1 MEKKIK
7 ILHVCTIIA
16 IIIFC
21 ITQCWWLY
29 TRYDYIWQNYNEE
42 LYQSILGIMQEDFE
56 NRRISGER
64 NNIDFVT
71 KSSIKVDNTK
81 MQYTINLFFDV
92 YVIDGSKYGDKDST
106 YSDRILNLYKKY
118 KPEGIKKYEFSIRN
132 CENERE
138 AYVGL
143 ERFQVDEICPFSI
156 KKLEDLLMKAGLKTT
171 SITTEKVDS
180 MVWKPKQF
188 SHLNI
193 LKPNMTVIYPYDIF
207 EGEVVRMNFDIGMS
221 PIMKRMSGTMV
232 LSLFI
237 SIMLISCLVFQ
248 IKTIRSQ
255 RKIEVLRK
263 DFIQTMVHELKRPIS
278 TLKMCVS
285 FMRND
290 ILMADS
296 QSRAEVISDSYNE
309 LDNLSSY
316 FSKLRDLTFDDINE
330 IPLNKSSFSL
340 DEVINDCV
348 KKLNIPGSK
357 KIEIKIISERDIVL
371 YADRMH
377 ITNIISN
384 LLENAVK
391 YSAENGLIKISYG
404 QTKKGSVTIS
414 IKDNGCGISKY
425 DQKFIFDKFY
435 RSREVIDNH
444 IPGMGLGLAYVD
456 LLVKAHDG
464 KVSVNSEEGKG
475 AEFTITL
482 PQNESIDEQH

>member
-171 SITTEKVDS
+171 SIITEKVDS

-263 DFIQTMVHELKRPIS
+263 DYIQTMVHELKRPIS

-414 IKDNGCGISKY
+414 IKDNGC
-425 DQKFIFDKFY
+425 
-435 RSREVIDNH
+435 
-444 IPGMGLGLAYVD
+444 
-456 LLVKAHDG
+456 
-464 KVSVNSEEGKG
+464 
-475 AEFTITL
+475 
-482 PQNESIDEQH
+482 

>member
-156 KKLEDLLMKAGLKTT
+156 KRLEDLLMKAGLKTT

-316 FSKLRDLTFDDINE
+316 FSKLRDLTFDDITE

-391 YSAENGLIKISYG
+391 
-404 QTKKGSVTIS
+404 
-414 IKDNGCGISKY
+414 
-425 DQKFIFDKFY
+425 
-435 RSREVIDNH
+435 
-444 IPGMGLGLAYVD
+444 
-456 LLVKAHDG
+456 
-464 KVSVNSEEGKG
+464 
-475 AEFTITL
+475 
-482 PQNESIDEQH
+482 

>member
-156 KKLEDLLMKAGLKTT
+156 KRLEDLLMKAGLKTT

-316 FSKLRDLTFDDINE
+316 FSKLRDLTFYDITE

-357 KIEIKIISERDIVL
+357 KIEIISERDIVL

-391 YSAENGLIKISYG
+391 YSAENGLIRISYG
-404 QTKKGSVTIS
+404 QSKKGSVSIS

-425 DQKFIFDKFY
+425 DQKYIFDKFY

-444 IPGMGLGLAYVD
+444 IPGMGLGLAYVE

-482 PQNESIDEQH
+482 PQDESIYEQH

>member
-1 MEKKIK
+1 
-7 ILHVCTIIA
+7 
-16 IIIFC
+16 
-21 ITQCWWLY
+21 
-29 TRYDYIWQNYNEE
+29 
-42 LYQSILGIMQEDFE
+42 
-56 NRRISGER
+56 
-64 NNIDFVT
+64 
-71 KSSIKVDNTK
+71 
-81 MQYTINLFFDV
+81 
-92 YVIDGSKYGDKDST
+92 
-106 YSDRILNLYKKY
+106 
-118 KPEGIKKYEFSIRN
+118 
-132 CENERE
+132 
-138 AYVGL
+138 
-143 ERFQVDEICPFSI
+143 
-156 KKLEDLLMKAGLKTT
+156 MKAGLKTT
-171 SITTEKVDS
+171 SIITEKVDS

-263 DFIQTMVHELKRPIS
+263 DYIQTMVHELKRPIS

-444 IPGMGLGLAYVD
+444 IPGMGLGLAYVE

-482 PQNESIDEQH
+482 PQDESIDEQY

>member
-16 IIIFC
+16 IIVFC

-64 NNIDFVT
+64 KNIDFVT
-71 KSSIKVDNTK
+71 ESSIKVDNTK

-156 KKLEDLLMKAGLKTT
+156 KRLEDLLMKAGLKTT

-263 DFIQTMVHELKRPIS
+263 DFIQTMVHELKRPIY

-316 FSKLRDLTFDDINE
+316 FSKLRDLTFDDITE

-348 KKLNIPGSK
+348 KKLNIPGTK

-404 QTKKGSVTIS
+404 QSKKGSVIIS

-435 RSREVIDNH
+435 RSRAVIDNH
-444 IPGMGLGLAYVD
+444 IPGMGLGLAYVE

-464 KVSVNSEEGKG
+464 KVSVNSEEGRG

-482 PQNESIDEQH
+482 PQDEFI

>member
-263 DFIQTMVHELKRPIS
+263 DYIQTMVHELKRPIS

-357 KIEIKIISERDIVL
+357 KIEIKINR
-371 YADRMH
+371 
-377 ITNIISN
+377 
-384 LLENAVK
+384 
-391 YSAENGLIKISYG
+391 
-404 QTKKGSVTIS
+404 
-414 IKDNGCGISKY
+414 
-425 DQKFIFDKFY
+425 
-435 RSREVIDNH
+435 
-444 IPGMGLGLAYVD
+444 
-456 LLVKAHDG
+456 
-464 KVSVNSEEGKG
+464 
-475 AEFTITL
+475 
-482 PQNESIDEQH
+482 

>member
-56 NRRISGER
+56 NRRISGEK

-81 MQYTINLFFDV
+81 MQYTINLFFDI

-156 KKLEDLLMKAGLKTT
+156 KRLEDLLMKAGLKTT

-180 MVWKPKQF
+180 MVWEPKQF

-193 LKPNMTVIYPYDIF
+193 LKPNLTVIYPYDIF

-232 LSLFI
+232 FSLFI

-316 FSKLRDLTFDDINE
+316 FSKLRDLTFDDITE

-444 IPGMGLGLAYVD
+444 IPGMGLGLAYVE

-464 KVSVNSEEGKG
+464 KVSVNSEERKG
-475 AEFTITL
+475 TEFTITL
-482 PQNESIDEQH
+482 PQDESIEEPH

>member
-156 KKLEDLLMKAGLKTT
+156 KRLEDLLMKAGLKTT

-316 FSKLRDLTFDDINE
+316 FSKLRDLTFYDITE

-357 KIEIKIISERDIVL
+357 KIEIISERDIVCML
-371 YADRMH
+371 
-377 ITNIISN
+377 IECIS
-384 LLENAVK
+384 LIL
-391 YSAENGLIKISYG
+391 SA
-404 QTKKGSVTIS
+404 T
-414 IKDNGCGISKY
+414 C
-425 DQKFIFDKFY
+425 
-435 RSREVIDNH
+435 
-444 IPGMGLGLAYVD
+444 
-456 LLVKAHDG
+456 
-464 KVSVNSEEGKG
+464 
-475 AEFTITL
+475 
-482 PQNESIDEQH
+482 

>member
-171 SITTEKVDS
+171 SIITEKVDS

-263 DFIQTMVHELKRPIS
+263 DYIQTMVHELKRPIS

-357 KIEIKIISERDIVL
+357 KIEIKIISERDIVCML
-371 YADRMH
+371 
-377 ITNIISN
+377 IECIS
-384 LLENAVK
+384 LIL
-391 YSAENGLIKISYG
+391 SA
-404 QTKKGSVTIS
+404 T
-414 IKDNGCGISKY
+414 C
-425 DQKFIFDKFY
+425 
-435 RSREVIDNH
+435 
-444 IPGMGLGLAYVD
+444 
-456 LLVKAHDG
+456 
-464 KVSVNSEEGKG
+464 
-475 AEFTITL
+475 
-482 PQNESIDEQH
+482 

>member
-156 KKLEDLLMKAGLKTT
+156 KRLEDLLMKAGLKTT

-316 FSKLRDLTFDDINE
+316 FSKLRDLTFYDITE

-357 KIEIKIISERDIVL
+357 KIEIISERDIVL

-391 YSAENGLIKISYG
+391 YSAENGLIRISYG
-404 QTKKGSVTIS
+404 QSKKGSVSIS

-425 DQKFIFDKFY
+425 DQKYIFDKFY

-444 IPGMGLGLAYVD
+444 IPGMGLGLAYVE

-464 KVSVNSEEGKG
+464 KVSVNREEGKG

-482 PQNESIDEQH
+482 PQDESIYEQH

>member
-56 NRRISGER
+56 NRRISGEK

-81 MQYTINLFFDV
+81 MQYTINLFFDI

-156 KKLEDLLMKAGLKTT
+156 KRLEDLLMKAGLKTT

-180 MVWKPKQF
+180 MVWEPKQF

-193 LKPNMTVIYPYDIF
+193 LKPNLTVIYPYDIF

-232 LSLFI
+232 FSLFI

-316 FSKLRDLTFDDINE
+316 FSKLRDLTFDDITE

-444 IPGMGLGLAYVD
+444 IPGMGLGLAYVE

-464 KVSVNSEEGKG
+464 KVSVNSEERRGT
-475 AEFTITL
+475 EFTITL
-482 PQNESIDEQH
+482 PQDESIDEPH

>member
-171 SITTEKVDS
+171 SIITEKVDS

-263 DFIQTMVHELKRPIS
+263 DYIQTMVHELKRPIS

-357 KIEIKIISERDIVL
+357 KIEIKIKKCPIFWGINLFVNQKLILVYITAFKAIHSS
-371 YADRMH
+371 YAFCIR
-377 ITNIISN
+377 
-384 LLENAVK
+384 
-391 YSAENGLIKISYG
+391 
-404 QTKKGSVTIS
+404 
-414 IKDNGCGISKY
+414 
-425 DQKFIFDKFY
+425 KFFF
-435 RSREVIDNH
+435 
-444 IPGMGLGLAYVD
+444 
-456 LLVKAHDG
+456 
-464 KVSVNSEEGKG
+464 
-475 AEFTITL
+475 
-482 PQNESIDEQH
+482 

>member
-16 IIIFC
+16 IIVFC

-64 NNIDFVT
+64 KNIDFVT
-71 KSSIKVDNTK
+71 ESSIKVDNTK

-156 KKLEDLLMKAGLKTT
+156 KRLEDLLKKYGLKTT
-171 SITTEKVDS
+171 SITTEKMDS

-263 DFIQTMVHELKRPIS
+263 DFIQTMVHELKRPIY

-316 FSKLRDLTFDDINE
+316 FSKLRDLTFDDITE

-340 DEVINDCV
+340 GEVINDCV
-348 KKLNIPGSK
+348 KKLNIPGTK

-404 QTKKGSVTIS
+404 QSKNNTSV
-414 IKDNGCGISKY
+414 
-425 DQKFIFDKFY
+425 IFLAAP
-435 RSREVIDNH
+435 RSRVFNPLKI
-444 IPGMGLGLAYVD
+444 
-456 LLVKAHDG
+456 
-464 KVSVNSEEGKG
+464 
-475 AEFTITL
+475 
-482 PQNESIDEQH
+482 

>member
-171 SITTEKVDS
+171 SIITEKVDS

-263 DFIQTMVHELKRPIS
+263 DYIQTMVHELKRPIS

-404 QTKKGSVTIS
+404 QTKK
-414 IKDNGCGISKY
+414 
-425 DQKFIFDKFY
+425 
-435 RSREVIDNH
+435 EV
-444 IPGMGLGLAYVD
+444 
-456 LLVKAHDG
+456 
-464 KVSVNSEEGKG
+464 
-475 AEFTITL
+475 
-482 PQNESIDEQH
+482 

>member
-16 IIIFC
+16 IIVFC

-64 NNIDFVT
+64 KNIDFVT
-71 KSSIKVDNTK
+71 ESSIKVDNTK

-156 KKLEDLLMKAGLKTT
+156 KRLEDLLKKYGLKTT
-171 SITTEKVDS
+171 SITTEKMDS

-263 DFIQTMVHELKRPIS
+263 DFIQTMVHELKRPIY

-316 FSKLRDLTFDDINE
+316 FSKLRDLTFDDITE

-348 KKLNIPGSK
+348 KKLNIPGTK

-404 QTKKGSVTIS
+404 QSKKGSVTIS
-414 IKDNGCGISKY
+414 I
-425 DQKFIFDKFY
+425 
-435 RSREVIDNH
+435 
-444 IPGMGLGLAYVD
+444 P
-456 LLVKAHDG
+456 
-464 KVSVNSEEGKG
+464 
-475 AEFTITL
+475 
-482 PQNESIDEQH
+482 

>member
-56 NRRISGER
+56 NRRISGEK

-81 MQYTINLFFDV
+81 MQYTINLFFDI

-156 KKLEDLLMKAGLKTT
+156 KRLEDLLMKAGLKTT

-180 MVWKPKQF
+180 MVWEPKQF

-193 LKPNMTVIYPYDIF
+193 LKPNLTVIYPYDIF

-232 LSLFI
+232 FSLFI

-316 FSKLRDLTFDDINE
+316 FSKLRDLTFDDITE

-348 KKLNIPGSK
+348 KKINIPGSK

-444 IPGMGLGLAYVD
+444 IPGMGLGLAYVE

-464 KVSVNSEEGKG
+464 KVSVNSEERKG
-475 AEFTITL
+475 TEFTITL
-482 PQNESIDEQH
+482 PQDESIDEPH

>member
-56 NRRISGER
+56 NRRISGEK

-81 MQYTINLFFDV
+81 MQYTINLFFDI

-106 YSDRILNLYKKY
+106 YSDRMLNLYKKY

-156 KKLEDLLMKAGLKTT
+156 KRLEDLLMKAGLKTT

-193 LKPNMTVIYPYDIF
+193 LKPNLTVIYPYDIF

-232 LSLFI
+232 FSLFI

-296 QSRAEVISDSYNE
+296 QSRADVISDSYNE

-316 FSKLRDLTFDDINE
+316 FSKLRDLTFDDITE

-391 YSAENGLIKISYG
+391 YSSENGLIKISYG
-404 QTKKGSVTIS
+404 QTKKGSVIIS

-425 DQKFIFDKFY
+425 DQRFIFDKFY

-444 IPGMGLGLAYVD
+444 IPGMGLGLAYVE

-464 KVSVNSEEGKG
+464 KVSVNSEERKG

-482 PQNESIDEQH
+482 PQDESIDEQH

>member
-171 SITTEKVDS
+171 SIITEKVDS

-263 DFIQTMVHELKRPIS
+263 DYIQTMVHELKRPIS

-414 IKDNGCGISKY
+414 I
-425 DQKFIFDKFY
+425 
-435 RSREVIDNH
+435 
-444 IPGMGLGLAYVD
+444 L
-456 LLVKAHDG
+456 
-464 KVSVNSEEGKG
+464 NS
-475 AEFTITL
+475 ATL
-482 PQNESIDEQH
+482 

>member
-156 KKLEDLLMKAGLKTT
+156 KKLENLLIKAGLKTT
-171 SITTEKVDS
+171 SIITEKVDS

-263 DFIQTMVHELKRPIS
+263 DYIQTMVHELKRPIS

-357 KIEIKIISERDIVL
+357 KIEIKIISERDIVCML
-371 YADRMH
+371 
-377 ITNIISN
+377 IECIS
-384 LLENAVK
+384 LIL
-391 YSAENGLIKISYG
+391 SA
-404 QTKKGSVTIS
+404 T
-414 IKDNGCGISKY
+414 C
-425 DQKFIFDKFY
+425 
-435 RSREVIDNH
+435 
-444 IPGMGLGLAYVD
+444 
-456 LLVKAHDG
+456 
-464 KVSVNSEEGKG
+464 
-475 AEFTITL
+475 
-482 PQNESIDEQH
+482 

>member
-1 MEKKIK
+1 MERRIK

-21 ITQCWWLY
+21 ITQCGWLY
-29 TRYDYIWQNYNEE
+29 TRYDYIWQDYNEE

-56 NRRISGER
+56 NRRMSAER
-64 NNIDFVT
+64 KNIDFIT
-71 KSSIKVDNTK
+71 KSSMKVDNTK
-81 MQYTINLFFDV
+81 MQYTVNLLFDV
-92 YVIDGSKYGDKDST
+92 YVIDGSKYGDKDSI
-106 YSDRILNLYKKY
+106 YSDKILNLYKKY
-118 KPEGIKKYEFSIRN
+118 KPEGIRKYEFSIRN
-132 CENERE
+132 CENEQD

-156 KKLEDLLMKAGLKTT
+156 KRLEDLLKKAGLKTIN
-171 SITTEKVDS
+171 ITTEKVDS
-180 MVWKPKQF
+180 MVWEPRQF
-188 SHLNI
+188 SHLTI
-193 LKPNMTVIYPYDIF
+193 LKPDMTVVYPYDIF

-290 ILMADS
+290 TLMADS
-296 QSRAEVISDSYNE
+296 QSRTEVISDSYNE

-316 FSKLRDLTFDDINE
+316 FSKLRDLTFDDITE

-391 YSAENGLIKISYG
+391 YSAENGLIRISYG
-404 QTKKGSVTIS
+404 QSKKGSVTIS

-444 IPGMGLGLAYVD
+444 IPGMGLGLAYVE

-475 AEFTITL
+475 SEFTITL
-482 PQNESIDEQH
+482 PQDESIYEQH

>member
-156 KKLEDLLMKAGLKTT
+156 KRLEDLLMKAGLKTT

-316 FSKLRDLTFDDINE
+316 FSKLRDLTFYDITE

-357 KIEIKIISERDIVL
+357 KIEIISERDIVL

-404 QTKKGSVTIS
+404 QSKKGSVSIS

-425 DQKFIFDKFY
+425 DQKYIFDKFY

-444 IPGMGLGLAYVD
+444 IPGMGLGLAYVE

>member
-171 SITTEKVDS
+171 SIITEKVDS

-263 DFIQTMVHELKRPIS
+263 DYIQTMVHELKRPIS

-391 YSAENGLIKISYG
+391 YSAENVKISYG

-444 IPGMGLGLAYVD
+444 IPGMGLGLAYVE

-482 PQNESIDEQH
+482 PQDESIDEQY

>member
-171 SITTEKVDS
+171 SIITEKVDS

-263 DFIQTMVHELKRPIS
+263 DYIQTMVHELKRPIS

-404 QTKKGSVTIS
+404 QTKKRKCNYIY
-414 IKDNGCGISKY
+414 K
-425 DQKFIFDKFY
+425 
-435 RSREVIDNH
+435 R
-444 IPGMGLGLAYVD
+444 
-456 LLVKAHDG
+456 
-464 KVSVNSEEGKG
+464 
-475 AEFTITL
+475 
-482 PQNESIDEQH
+482 

>member
-16 IIIFC
+16 IIVFC

-29 TRYDYIWQNYNEE
+29 IRYDYIWQNYNEE

-64 NNIDFVT
+64 KNIDFVT
-71 KSSIKVDNTK
+71 ESSIKVDNTK

-92 YVIDGSKYGDKDST
+92 YVIDGSKYGVKDST

-156 KKLEDLLMKAGLKTT
+156 KRLEDLLKKYGLKTT
-171 SITTEKVDS
+171 SITTEKMDS

-296 QSRAEVISDSYNE
+296 QSRAEVIADSYNE

-357 KIEIKIISERDIVL
+357 KIEIKIN
-371 YADRMH
+371 
-377 ITNIISN
+377 T
-384 LLENAVK
+384 
-391 YSAENGLIKISYG
+391 
-404 QTKKGSVTIS
+404 
-414 IKDNGCGISKY
+414 
-425 DQKFIFDKFY
+425 
-435 RSREVIDNH
+435 
-444 IPGMGLGLAYVD
+444 
-456 LLVKAHDG
+456 
-464 KVSVNSEEGKG
+464 
-475 AEFTITL
+475 
-482 PQNESIDEQH
+482 

>member
-16 IIIFC
+16 IIVFC

-29 TRYDYIWQNYNEE
+29 IRYDYIWQNYNEE

-64 NNIDFVT
+64 KNIDFVT
-71 KSSIKVDNTK
+71 ESSIKVDNTK

-92 YVIDGSKYGDKDST
+92 YVIDGSKYGVKDST

-156 KKLEDLLMKAGLKTT
+156 KRLEDLLKKYGLKTT
-171 SITTEKVDS
+171 SITTEKMDS

-207 EGEVVRMNFDIGMS
+207 EGEVVRMNFDIGVS

-316 FSKLRDLTFDDINE
+316 FSKLRDLTFDDITE

-357 KIEIKIISERDIVL
+357 KIEIKIISEHDIVL

-414 IKDNGCGISKY
+414 IKAIL
-425 DQKFIFDKFY
+425 
-435 RSREVIDNH
+435 R
-444 IPGMGLGLAYVD
+444 
-456 LLVKAHDG
+456 
-464 KVSVNSEEGKG
+464 
-475 AEFTITL
+475 
-482 PQNESIDEQH
+482 

>member
-1 MEKKIK
+1 
-7 ILHVCTIIA
+7 
-16 IIIFC
+16 
-21 ITQCWWLY
+21 
-29 TRYDYIWQNYNEE
+29 
-42 LYQSILGIMQEDFE
+42 
-56 NRRISGER
+56 
-64 NNIDFVT
+64 
-71 KSSIKVDNTK
+71 
-81 MQYTINLFFDV
+81 
-92 YVIDGSKYGDKDST
+92 
-106 YSDRILNLYKKY
+106 
-118 KPEGIKKYEFSIRN
+118 
-132 CENERE
+132 
-138 AYVGL
+138 
-143 ERFQVDEICPFSI
+143 
-156 KKLEDLLMKAGLKTT
+156 
-171 SITTEKVDS
+171 
-180 MVWKPKQF
+180 
-188 SHLNI
+188 
-193 LKPNMTVIYPYDIF
+193 
-207 EGEVVRMNFDIGMS
+207 
-221 PIMKRMSGTMV
+221 
-232 LSLFI
+232 
-237 SIMLISCLVFQ
+237 
-248 IKTIRSQ
+248 
-255 RKIEVLRK
+255 
-263 DFIQTMVHELKRPIS
+263 MVHELKRAIS
-278 TLKMCVS
+278 SLKMCVS

-316 FSKLRDLTFDDINE
+316 FSKLRDLTFDDITE
-330 IPLNKSSFSL
+330 IPLNKSSFCL

-377 ITNIISN
+377 FTNIISN

-444 IPGMGLGLAYVD
+444 IPGMGLGLAYVE

-482 PQNESIDEQH
+482 PQDESIDEQH

>member
-156 KKLEDLLMKAGLKTT
+156 KRLEDLLMKAGLKTT

-221 PIMKRMSGTMV
+221 PIMKRMS
-232 LSLFI
+232 
-237 SIMLISCLVFQ
+237 
-248 IKTIRSQ
+248 
-255 RKIEVLRK
+255 
-263 DFIQTMVHELKRPIS
+263 
-278 TLKMCVS
+278 
-285 FMRND
+285 
-290 ILMADS
+290 
-296 QSRAEVISDSYNE
+296 
-309 LDNLSSY
+309 
-316 FSKLRDLTFDDINE
+316 
-330 IPLNKSSFSL
+330 
-340 DEVINDCV
+340 
-348 KKLNIPGSK
+348 
-357 KIEIKIISERDIVL
+357 
-371 YADRMH
+371 
-377 ITNIISN
+377 
-384 LLENAVK
+384 
-391 YSAENGLIKISYG
+391 
-404 QTKKGSVTIS
+404 
-414 IKDNGCGISKY
+414 
-425 DQKFIFDKFY
+425 
-435 RSREVIDNH
+435 
-444 IPGMGLGLAYVD
+444 
-456 LLVKAHDG
+456 
-464 KVSVNSEEGKG
+464 
-475 AEFTITL
+475 
-482 PQNESIDEQH
+482 